1 VKLCVLP
8 SLRAAADTAR
18 RGRRLSIRTRRA
30 ALGVQVISE
39 DDFRRHPGGLDRI
52 TCLVLIMQGTA
63 DLISMQFPRSPAF
76 IPRAQFRWLHGFSR
90 DALHDNVRARSVLC
104 RQRDSTTPVPEAASA
119 PGTGVLGVG
128 RGQAC
133 YLLSAS
139 TRRSMSSSTLPDLGS
154 CRLASWSLSSAL
166 VKPS

>member
-1 VKLCVLP
+1 
-8 SLRAAADTAR
+8 
-18 RGRRLSIRTRRA
+18 
-30 ALGVQVISE
+30 
-39 DDFRRHPGGLDRI
+39 
-52 TCLVLIMQGTA
+52 
-63 DLISMQFPRSPAF
+63 MQFPRSPAF

-90 DALHDNVRARSVLC
+90 YVLHDNVRARSVLC

-128 RGQAC
+128 RGQAY

-166 VKPS
+166 VRPS